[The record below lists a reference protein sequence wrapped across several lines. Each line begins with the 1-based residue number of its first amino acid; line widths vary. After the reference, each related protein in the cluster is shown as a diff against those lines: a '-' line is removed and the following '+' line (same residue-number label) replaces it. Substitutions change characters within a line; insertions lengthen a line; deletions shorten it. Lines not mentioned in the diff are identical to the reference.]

1 MKKNYSVRIGTYT
14 NKKNVT
20 KDWLFVEIPGQDW
33 GSVLLNADQC
43 AAILA
48 NSDKLRA
55 FIAQQQQNTEP
66 VKPKA
71 KSTPSPAPEPEDT
84 TDTTPDDATAE
95 LVDQIQSNPAL
106 AAALA
111 TLAKSHTNIAGT
123 ASRNGNG
130 KPSLARR

>member
-1 MKKNYSVRIGTYT
+1 MKKNYTVRIGTYT

-20 KDWLFVEIPGQDW
+20 KDWLFVELPGQDW

-48 NSDKLRA
+48 HSDKLRT

-66 VKPKA
+66 VKAKA
-71 KSTPSPAPEPEDT
+71 TPPPAPEPQPQAE
-84 TDTTPDDATAE
+84 DTTPDDATVE
-95 LVDQIQSNPAL
+95 LVQQINSNPAL

-130 KPSLARR
+130 KHSLARR